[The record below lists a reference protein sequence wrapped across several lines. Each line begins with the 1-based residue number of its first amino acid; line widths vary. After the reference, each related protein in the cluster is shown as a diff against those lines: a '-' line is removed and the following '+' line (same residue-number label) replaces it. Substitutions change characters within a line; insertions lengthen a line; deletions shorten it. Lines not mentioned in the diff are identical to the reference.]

1 MTAMDI
7 RLYREIDRPQLVAF
21 WKKAFPDDPPH
32 NEPGTVIDAKLKVDD
47 LIFVATEAGQIIAA
61 AMAGYD
67 GHRGWLYSVAVDQ
80 SKRRN
85 GIGSKLVRHIVRAL
99 HDRGCIKINLQVRS
113 ANAAV
118 VSFYGSLGFKV
129 EDRTSMGF
137 LRIPDAQPSVAADA
151 PQAARR

>member
-1 MTAMDI
+1 MDI
-7 RLYREIDRPQLVAF
+7 RLYREIDRPQLVVF

-32 NEPGTVIDAKLKVDD
+32 NEPEKVIDAKLKVDD

-80 SKRRN
+80 SMRRS

-99 HDRGCIKINLQVRS
+99 YDRGCVKINLQVRS
-113 ANAAV
+113 ANATV
-118 VSFYGSLGFKV
+118 VSFYESLGFVV
-129 EDRTSMGF
+129 EDRISMGL
-137 LRIPDAQPSVAADA
+137 LRIWDTQPSVAANA